1 MKITVPPRLAPRVDE
16 LVKRHAEAFGSTVED
31 ARRLVEIAIVQHGL
45 GLLEELEKLKGDQ
58 G

>member
-1 MKITVPPRLAPRVDE
+1 
-16 LVKRHAEAFGSTVED
+16 VKRHAEALGSTVED

-45 GLLEELEKLKGDQ
+45 GLLEELAKLKGDQ